1 MRLPPPPPHD
11 VLYFWGAVFAL
22 FPVTSCNIEE
32 PSDVPKY
39 ISVIK
44 TLFLDAISN
53 VLRHLEDK
61 LIMVHF
67 VLFADI
73 LDLVL

>member
-1 MRLPPPPPHD
+1 MILAWASP
-11 VLYFWGAVFAL
+11 F
-22 FPVTSCNIEE
+22 
-32 PSDVPKY
+32 KY

-44 TLFLDAISN
+44 ILFLDAMSN